1 VAILAGT
8 NLGFR
13 HLMITFL
20 VKLIARLFTAIDEEV
35 VLTRKVRSWSL
46 AYRRHLSDEPVDAKA
61 IDRQLPRDRMNSNP
75 IVISI

>member
-1 VAILAGT
+1 
-8 NLGFR
+8 
-13 HLMITFL
+13 MITFL

-61 IDRQLPRDRMNSNP
+61 IDRQLPHDRMNSNP